1 MSVSFSSEI
10 QSEYRVDWN
19 KYSGKSRGQLI
30 LKVFIA
36 SENVKGTMTLLLQ
49 HVI

>member
-1 MSVSFSSEI
+1 MSVSFSSEF
-10 QSEYRVDWN
+10 QSEYKVDWN
-19 KYSGKSRGQLI
+19 KYSVKSRGQLI

-36 SENVKGTMTLLLQ
+36 PENVKGTMPLLLK